1 MKRALFLDRDGVIN
15 EDLGHVHRIE
25 DFRFIPGIF
34 NTARTARQL
43 GYEIIVITNQ
53 AGIGRGLYDWPEY
66 QRVTDW
72 MLAEFLR
79 HGAELAGVY
88 ACPYHADAIPR
99 YRVADHPDRKPNPGM
114 LLRAIADRGL
124 DASLSLLIGDK
135 ESDIEAGIRAGLAAT
150 ALFGPTTDKSQ
161 TRADACIRD
170 HDEAQAW
177 LRTMAER
184 HSAASTG

>member
-34 NTARTARQL
+34 DTARTARQL
-43 GYEIIVITNQ
+43 GYEIVVITNQ

-114 LLRAIADRGL
+114 LLHAIKDLGL
-124 DASLSLLIGDK
+124 DADRSLLVGDK
-135 ESDIEAGIRAGLAAT
+135 ESDIQAGIRARLAAT
-150 ALFGPTTDKSQ
+150 ALFGQEHDRAQ
-161 TRADACIRD
+161 TLADARVRD
-170 HDEAQAW
+170 HAETQAW
-177 LRTMAER
+177 LRAVTRYYPMQ
-184 HSAASTG
+184 SGG